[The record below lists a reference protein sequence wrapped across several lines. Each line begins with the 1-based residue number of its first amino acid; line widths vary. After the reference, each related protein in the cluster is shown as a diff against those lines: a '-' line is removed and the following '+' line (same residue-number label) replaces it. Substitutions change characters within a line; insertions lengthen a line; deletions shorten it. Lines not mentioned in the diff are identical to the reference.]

1 MRRVPVLLTVAVL
14 VIASVSGASA
24 ALQQTSTASM
34 ASPTVSTQS
43 GTYDIDVAGSTD
55 IPTREVTVSGSTYT
69 VDAIAQQE
77 SEGSISISITAESDQ
92 YDIILKRADNTNIEK
107 IGDENDGSNIDYT
120 IPDLGPSTYY
130 IVINSDSKTQ
140 AIHPL
145 VVKGYSVTASA
156 ADNSV
161 ERGTSVD
168 VTVDIEQ
175 VDPDAAAPH
184 AVQAVIGNETDLVRV
199 EATEQTGTTYEA
211 TVPTDELSSGSYALY
226 GVVRGPNETSSE
238 EKEALGVSDRHDV
251 TIESAATPTDTPTD
265 APSSG
270 GGSDSDDGDSNGGG
284 SSGGG
289 SSGGSSGSDA
299 TPTATPTPTDN
310 VTATPTETATP
321 TLTATATPTA
331 TPTPTTTATPT
342 VTATATAT
350 PTPTDDGV
358 ITPATPTEDG
368 PGTETT
374 SDGQSG
380 FGTVVA
386 AVALLA
392 GALLLTR
399 RRTES

>member
-24 ALQQTSTASM
+24 ALQQ
-34 ASPTVSTQS
+34 PTVRSDATLDAQS
-43 GTYDIDVAGSTD
+43 NGYDIGIPGSVA
-55 IPTREVTVSGSTYT
+55 IPTREVTVDETTYQ
-69 VDAIAQQE
+69 VDAVAKQDSNSSYTISVSGPSDTSYNVNLYTRNSQFYQTID
-77 SEGSISISITAESDQ
+77 SRVEGSKDITYSM
-92 YDIILKRADNTNIEK
+92 
-107 IGDENDGSNIDYT
+107 
-120 IPDLGPSTYY
+120 PDLDPSTYY
-130 IVINSDSKTQ
+130 IAIEDGGIKT
-140 AIHPL
+140 IHPL
-145 VVKGYSVTASA
+145 VVRGYSVSASSDQTVTRGETIDA
-156 ADNSV
+156 SV
-161 ERGTSVD
+161 SLSEIDDGAS
-168 VTVDIEQ
+168 
-175 VDPDAAAPH
+175 DPT
-184 AVQAVIGNETDLVRV
+184 AVQAVVGNETDMVRV
-199 EATEQTGTTYEA
+199 DAAEASDGSYEA
-211 TVPTDELSSGSYALY
+211 GLPTDELSPGTYALY
-226 GVVRGPNETSSE
+226 AVVRGPNTTSSGDQ
-238 EKEALGVSDRHDV
+238 EALGVSDRHDV
-251 TIESAATPTDTPTD
+251 TIESTATPTDTPTD

-299 TPTATPTPTDN
+299 TPTATATPTPTDN